1 MKHKHNRPAWWVLD
15 LLVLLMVASLLGV
28 HYLFLSKAGEDLLQ
42 VIILLVF
49 YGLIALWLHANS
61 AAIRHN
67 RRRSR
72 DEWTAGHTE
81 DEVNLTETQA
91 RYRRA
96 MARHKEKKP

>member
-1 MKHKHNRPAWWVLD
+1 MKQKHNRPAWWVLD

-28 HYLFLSKAGEDLLQ
+28 HYLFLSKAEEGLLQ

-61 AAIRHN
+61 AAIQHDQH
-67 RRRSR
+67 RSR
-72 DEWTAGHTE
+72 DEAGRAE
-81 DEVNLTETQA
+81 DEMNLTETQA

-96 MARHKEKKP
+96 MARYKEKKH